1 MYKRACTWSPEGMLG
16 TSRRWKRRSDLIRLF
31 EVSRFATPDTEEDAI
46 EVEEVVEREGGRA
59 GGREGGRKVDREGG
73 IEGGRYKGERERK
86 NNQSEKENNSV

>member
-1 MYKRACTWSPEGMLG
+1 MLG

-59 GGREGGRKVDREGG
+59 GGRDGGKKVEREGG
-73 IEGGRYKGERERK
+73 IEGGRYKGGGERK
-86 NNQSEKENNSV
+86 NNQSMKENNSA